1 MAATFITQKPLYN
14 QMPVGQEMI
23 WVVENSDAVQN
34 QKQVKYG
41 VNIHISKDSMPSVN
55 VTTHLVG
62 TFKTTPNNEGVG
74 MFDLRNV
81 AENYV
86 SADNMTHFLNF
97 PGLGAQYKGTY
108 SNNRQQFP
116 LHVIDKYSRSPLSNA
131 FLVLEFFV
139 EYLGATDVNG
149 LSDPNVVRIADGT
162 QVTSEEY
169 KLFNGYL
176 KYDDK
181 QQVFNN
187 DFGFD
192 LTNFYPTASF
202 PVQPNKK
209 FLTNAPVEQYANVED
224 YGTVQFLLTDGGA
237 VDGINV
243 GKIKLNYYD
252 CDGNS
257 IGNEEVLQNTVNGGV
272 TVVIPVKAQ
281 KQSVFFG
288 CFPGNLQ
295 NWSTT
300 FQALVSNSTI
310 LGGKIT
316 FQAYKEDAIFGEL
329 PTTKIYTIHVNC
341 PEQKNFEPIRL
352 CWLNQ
357 WGAWDY
363 YTFTKKS
370 TRTTSAKSTTYH
382 QLSGTWNESKY
393 FKHSHRGGKK
403 NFRMNAT
410 ERIRMNTGFVSED
423 NNVMFEEL
431 INSPEVYM
439 LEGYQTDI
447 ALPLL
452 NQYVKPVRLT
462 TSSFTRK
469 TQANDNLIQY
479 TFEIE
484 KSKTLRTQSI

>member
-1 MAATFITQKPLYN
+1 MAATYIMQKPLYN
-14 QMPVGQEMI
+14 IMPVGQEMI

-34 QKQVKYG
+34 QKKVKYG
-41 VNIHISKDSMPSVN
+41 VNIHISKDTIPSVN

-97 PGLGAQYKGTY
+97 PNLGAQYKGTY
-108 SNNRQQFP
+108 SNSRQQFP
-116 LHVIDKYSRSPLSNA
+116 MHVIDKFSRSPLSNA
-131 FLVLEFFV
+131 FLVLQFFV
-139 EYLGATDVNG
+139 EYLGATDSNG

-162 QVTSEEY
+162 EVTSEEY
-169 KLFNGYL
+169 TIFNGYL

-192 LTNFYPTASF
+192 LTNFFPAPSF
-202 PVQPNKK
+202 PVMPNKK

-224 YGTVQFLLTDGGA
+224 YGTMALLVASEA
-237 VDGINV
+237 VMSNV
-243 GKIKLNYYD
+243 EKIRLTYYD
-252 CDGNS
+252 CDNNQ
-257 IGNEEVLQNTVNGGV
+257 IGTEDVLQNTGNGGV
-272 TVVIPVKAQ
+272 TVYVPIQAE
-281 KQSVFFG
+281 KQSIFFG

-300 FQALVSNSTI
+300 FQTLVSNSTI

-316 FQAYKEDAIFGEL
+316 VQAYTTTAIGES
-329 PTTKIYTIHVNC
+329 PSTKIYTIYVNC

-370 TRTTSAKSTTYH
+370 TRTITAKSTTYH
-382 QLSGTWNESKY
+382 QLSGTWNKAKY
-393 FKHSHRGGKK
+393 FKDSYKGGKK
-403 NFRMNAT
+403 NFRMNAN
-410 ERIRMNTGFVSED
+410 EKIRMNTGFVSED
-423 NNVMFEEL
+423 FNVMFEEL

-469 TQANDNLIQY
+469 TRANDNLIQY

>member
-1 MAATFITQKPLYN
+1 MAATIITQKPIYN
-14 QMPVGQEMI
+14 IMPVGQEMI
-23 WVVENSDAVQN
+23 WVVENMDAVQN

-41 VNIHISKDSMPSVN
+41 VNIHISKDTMPSVN
-55 VTTHLVG
+55 TTTHLVG
-62 TFKTTPNNEGVG
+62 SFKTTPNNVGVG

-81 AENYV
+81 ADNYV
-86 SADNMTHFLNF
+86 NADHMTTFMNF
-97 PGLGAQYKGTY
+97 ANLGSQYKGTY
-108 SNNRQQFP
+108 SSPTQQFP
-116 LHVIDKYSRSPLSNA
+116 MHIIDKWSRANESNA

-139 EYLGATDVNG
+139 EYLGAADANG
-149 LSDPNVVRIADGT
+149 LSDPNVVRRADGT
-162 QVTSEEY
+162 EVTSEEY
-169 KLFNGYL
+169 TLFNGYL

-192 LTNFYPTASF
+192 MTNFYPAPSF
-202 PVQPNKK
+202 PIPPNKK

-224 YGTVQFLLTDGGA
+224 YGTIAVLVPSESIVAYVEKIRLT
-237 VDGINV
+237 
-243 GKIKLNYYD
+243 YYD
-252 CDGNS
+252 CDNS
-257 IGNEEVLQNTVNGGV
+257 QIGTEDVLQNSGNGGS
-272 TVVIPVKAQ
+272 TVYIPIRSQ
-281 KQSVFFG
+281 KQSLFFG

-300 FQALVSNSTI
+300 FQTLVSNSTI

-316 FQAYKEDAIFGEL
+316 FQAFYNDPSLGNL

-352 CWLNQ
+352 CWINQ

-370 TRTTSAKSTTYH
+370 TRTLNTKGTTYH
-382 QLSGTWNESKY
+382 QLSGTWNESYY
-393 FKHSHRGGKK
+393 FKNSYRGGKK
-403 NFRMNAT
+403 TLRVNTT
-410 ERIRMNTGFVSED
+410 EKIRMNTDFVSED
-423 NNVMFEEL
+423 FNVIFEEL
-431 INSPEVYM
+431 TNSPEVYM

-447 ALPLL
+447 SLPLL

-469 TQANDNLIQY
+469 TVANDNLIQY